1 MKKKYNVFLYVIVGD
16 KNYLKFFLKV
26 YKKGIYLQ
34 VVIKL
39 VYVDYKYKKVISFF
53 LKDFV
58 FFN

>member
-26 YKKGIYLQ
+26 QKKGIYLQ
-34 VVIKL
+34 VVIQL
-39 VYVDYKYKKVISFF
+39 VYVDYKYKKVVSFF

>member
-26 YKKGIYLQ
+26 YKRGIYLQ
-34 VVIKL
+34 VVIRL
-39 VYVDYKYKKVISFF
+39 VYVDYKYKKVVSFF

>member
-1 MKKKYNVFLYVIVGD
+1 MKKKFNVFLYVIVGD

-34 VVIKL
+34 VVIRL
-39 VYVDYKYKKVISFF
+39 VYVDYKYKKVVSFF

>member
-16 KNYLKFFLKV
+16 KSYLKFFLKV

-39 VYVDYKYKKVISFF
+39 VYVDYKYKKVVSFF

>member
-26 YKKGIYLQ
+26 YKRGIYLQ
-34 VVIKL
+34 VVIQL
-39 VYVDYKYKKVISFF
+39 VYVDYKYMKVVSFF

>member
-34 VVIKL
+34 VVIRL
-39 VYVDYKYKKVISFF
+39 VYVDYKYKKVVSFF

>member
-34 VVIKL
+34 VVIEL
-39 VYVDYKYKKVISFF
+39 VYVDYKYKKVVSFF

>member
-34 VVIKL
+34 VVIQL
-39 VYVDYKYKKVISFF
+39 VYVDYKYKKVVSFF

>member
-26 YKKGIYLQ
+26 YKRGIYLQ
-34 VVIKL
+34 VVIQL

>member
-1 MKKKYNVFLYVIVGD
+1 MKKKYNVFVYVIVGD

-26 YKKGIYLQ
+26 QKRGIYLQ
-34 VVIKL
+34 VVIQL
-39 VYVDYKYKKVISFF
+39 VYVDYKYKKVVSFF

>member
-26 YKKGIYLQ
+26 YKRGIYLQ

-39 VYVDYKYKKVISFF
+39 VYVDYKYKKVVSFF

>member
-26 YKKGIYLQ
+26 YKRGIYLQ
-34 VVIKL
+34 VVIQL
-39 VYVDYKYKKVISFF
+39 VYVDYKYKKVVSFF

>member
-1 MKKKYNVFLYVIVGD
+1 MKKKYNVFVYVIVGD

-34 VVIKL
+34 VVIQL
-39 VYVDYKYKKVISFF
+39 VYVDYKYKKVVSFF

>member
-1 MKKKYNVFLYVIVGD
+1 MKKKFNVFLYVIVGD

-26 YKKGIYLQ
+26 YKRGIYLQ

-39 VYVDYKYKKVISFF
+39 VYVDYKYKKVVSFF

>member
-26 YKKGIYLQ
+26 YKRGICLQ

-39 VYVDYKYKKVISFF
+39 VYVDYKYKKVVSFF